1 MNTEYQIIHS
11 KKQELILFFSEFFFF
26 LYELL
31 TSLPLSIKFRYSL
44 NLNNKNQ
51 LFVLGN
57 GPSLHKDLVKI
68 KKHSQIFAVNTFLS
82 KKYFRLYKP
91 NFLCCIDTM
100 FWANYNRLSSSV
112 KKPVQ
117 KTFVELNRV
126 DWSMILFIPNKAKKI
141 FKSRVHNKK
150 VKIIVIPSL
159 SYDFECSFYL
169 KIFSYLNLPPPRI
182 NVVVTAIYIGIVS
195 KIQNIQ
201 LLGIDMDRIHSFK
214 VDNVTNRSFMDYIHF
229 SKTKKPPVKFKN
241 KFKDRK
247 ETSIYVKLKREA
259 SAFKWY
265 AYIAMLG
272 KRNKVLLKNKS
283 SKSLVDSIER

>member
-1 MNTEYQIIHS
+1 
-11 KKQELILFFSEFFFF
+11 
-26 LYELL
+26 
-31 TSLPLSIKFRYSL
+31 
-44 NLNNKNQ
+44 
-51 LFVLGN
+51 
-57 GPSLHKDLVKI
+57 
-68 KKHSQIFAVNTFLS
+68 
-82 KKYFRLYKP
+82 
-91 NFLCCIDTM
+91 M